1 MFTIR
6 DGNGQELATAL
17 ADTSASTGEMVIQRV
32 VRGKGHLLHHYFGR
46 GLRAVLIDSGESQLH
61 GVLSTRWLG
70 AERQWI
76 VRLGQS
82 AALRPA
88 ISNQPEDS
96 SHVIQGRPA
105 PCVKPERST
114 QQQRAKETAQ

>member
-6 DGNGQELATAL
+6 DGNGEELATAL

-46 GLRAVLIDSGESQLH
+46 SLRMVLVDSGESQLH

-76 VRLGQS
+76 VRLNQ
-82 AALRPA
+82 ADCRPA
-88 ISNQPEDS
+88 VAGYAGDS
-96 SHVIQGRPA
+96 SYASQGLPVPIGQPDRPM
-105 PCVKPERST
+105 
-114 QQQRAKETAQ
+114 QQQRTKETVQ